1 MAFKHSKS
9 TYVSIDDVDLSA
21 FTDSSEIGRKIDT
34 SDVTTYGKTSHVYK
48 TGLMDGTGKISGTYD
63 DSEAGPRA
71 TLTTLLAAG
80 EAVTFIRQP
89 EGTGAGLPQDS
100 VSVFVTSY
108 TETNAVADMIKWSAD
123 LQFTD
128 DVDTTPQA
136 G

>member
-1 MAFKHSKS
+1 MAFKRSKD
-9 TYVSIDDVDLSA
+9 TYVSIDDVDLST

-34 SDVTTYGKTSHVYK
+34 SDVTTYGKNSHVYS
-48 TGLMDGTGKISGTYD
+48 TTLMDGTGKISGTYD

-80 EAVTFIRQP
+80 ETVTFVRRP

-100 VSVFVTSY
+100 VEVIVSSY
-108 TETNAVADMIKWSAD
+108 TETNAVADMIKWSAE
-123 LQFTD
+123 LQFAG